1 MRRTRIAA
9 NIFFLSPGGVVK
21 VYSVVGRSGDQSMA
35 SKTDDEGIG
44 IAPSEGLG
52 SFEFVFDDDDVVQF
66 LTGRLRVP
74 TTSR

>member
-1 MRRTRIAA
+1 
-9 NIFFLSPGGVVK
+9 
-21 VYSVVGRSGDQSMA
+21 MA

-44 IAPSEGLG
+44 IAASEGLG

-74 TTSR
+74 APSW